1 LTPRVGGGSA
11 EGGSNAASVPGFAGW
26 LPRLLAECY
35 PCGEF
40 QAPAGTAKT
49 KKSNATRVAREQS
62 DGRRSMKTSFL
73 LAGLIA
79 AALAASASAQEM
91 DFNKVEIITQQ
102 LGPNVYMLTGSSGL
116 DPSHEDAAGGR
127 VGVLAGPDGI
137 LMIDSQY
144 AQLTDKVL
152 AAVRRISS
160 GPIRYLVNTHI
171 HRDHTAGN
179 AFFAKQGA
187 VIFARE
193 ELREGMV
200 GLSKAPNAATNP
212 VANPA
217 GFPVITYGM
226 GEPVKIRMNDEVVDF
241 IPIRA
246 AHTGG
251 DTNIKFEKANVLFIG
266 DFYRNYGYPFIDIGN
281 GGSLKGMLEGLDATM
296 KSADA
301 NTTLVP
307 GHGTLIKRDDIIPYR
322 DMILAVQQ
330 KVQQMIAQG
339 KSLQDVLAAKVT
351 APYDAKVAGGTESS
365 ADRFITAVYQELKGR
380 K

>member
-1 LTPRVGGGSA
+1 MKLAWP
-11 EGGSNAASVPGFAGW
+11 
-26 LPRLLAECY
+26 LL
-35 PCGEF
+35 
-40 QAPAGTAKT
+40 
-49 KKSNATRVAREQS
+49 
-62 DGRRSMKTSFL
+62 
-73 LAGLIA
+73 
-79 AALAASASAQEM
+79 AALALAPLATSGITQTM
-91 DFNKVEIITQQ
+91 DFDKVEIITEQ

-127 VGVLAGPDGI
+127 IGVLAGPDGI
-137 LMIDSQY
+137 LMVDSQY
-144 AQLTDKVL
+144 AQLTDKV
-152 AAVRRISS
+152 AAAIRRISTA
-160 GPIRYLVNTHI
+160 PIRYLVNTHI

-179 AFFAKQGA
+179 ANFAKMGA

-200 GLSKAPNAATNP
+200 RLSKAPNAAGNL

-217 GFPVITYGM
+217 GFPVVTYGM
-226 GEPVKIRMNDEVVDF
+226 GPPVKIYMNGEVVDL

-266 DFYRNYGYPFIDIGN
+266 DFYRNYGYPFIDINN
-281 GGSLKGMLEGLDATM
+281 GGSLKGMLEGLDLTM

-301 NTTLVP
+301 NTKLIP
-307 GHGTLIKRDDIIPYR
+307 GHGTIIKRDDIIPYR
-322 DMILAVQQ
+322 DMILAVAD
-330 KVQQMIAQG
+330 KVRQLIGQG

-351 APYDAKVAGGTESS
+351 APYDAKTAGGTDES
-365 ADRFITAVYQELKGR
+365 AVRFVTELYQELKSG